1 MKTAW
6 KEVVELIIAVYVLLS
21 PFIFGFFDVVSAS
34 VTFLLIGTA
43 VLVISQLGIAKQQPW
58 EEWTNLTLAIL
69 LTASPWLFGYYA
81 VTIAT
86 ASAAIAGVVLII
98 MAISA
103 MVEEY
108 SAIRHAEHR
117 THHGGVA

>member
-6 KEVVELIIAVYVLLS
+6 KEVVELIVAVYLLLS
-21 PFIFGFFDVVSAS
+21 PFIFGFFHIVSAS
-34 VTFLLIGTA
+34 LTFLLVGTA
-43 VLVISQLGIAKQQPW
+43 VLLFSQLGIAKQQPW
-58 EEWTNLTLAIL
+58 EEWTNLLLALL
-69 LTASPWLFGYYA
+69 LTASPWLFGFYA

-86 ASAAIAGVVLII
+86 ASAAVSGVLLVI

-108 SAIRHAEHR
+108 AAIYHS
-117 THHGGVA
+117 HHGSLYK